1 MKKIAAVL
9 LLILGAYM
17 IYLSFPEGGKMM
29 RPPMVSGIAFL
40 IIGGV
45 WLSPSSR

>member
-1 MKKIAAVL
+1 MKRIVGII

-17 IYLSFPEGGKMM
+17 VYLSMPGDGSIM

-40 IIGGV
+40 LIGIV
-45 WLSPSSR
+45 WLNPKA